1 MKKKILINALH
12 AEEKRVA
19 IVDGDLLV
27 DFYVE
32 ASGREHLRGNVYKA
46 SVVRVEPGLQAA
58 FLDFGQKKQGFL
70 QMKEINPE
78 FFQKKAE
85 GKRARIQD
93 VLTKGQEL
101 IVQVEKDERD
111 TKGASLTTYI
121 SIPGRYIVMMPGQQ
135 RVGISRKIEDRED
148 RERLKEIFSSL
159 KLPAD
164 MGFILRTACSEKT
177 SEELSNDLKYLTKLW
192 SKIQAESKKVSAPA
206 LIYKEQD
213 IAVRTVRDY
222 LTDDVTEVLIDDQTA
237 YKNTKQFL
245 TKTLPWRKINIKFYK
260 ERKPIFLNH
269 NIEEQIARLNERYV
283 YLPSKGYL
291 VIDKTEALTAIDVNS
306 GRSRKEENIEA
317 TALKTNVEAAEEVAR
332 QFRLRDIGGLIVI
345 DFIDMESSRNR
356 RTVETTLKTAL
367 SLDKAHTEISGISK
381 FGMVELTRE
390 RMRTAYFESI
400 NRKCEICD
408 GSGIIM
414 TEEMVAITA
423 FREINTRAAKGGIKA
438 ITCKL
443 PVESMNYLVN
453 MKRDEIAMIEKEDKV
468 SVRLIA
474 DTKLFPGQY
483 TITVEKLGEEKTT
496 AAEEKRTEFRA
507 EHKTERKAEH
517 KAGHKTERRPEH
529 KPEHKVEHKTEDKA
543 EDQIGH
549 KPEDE
554 TEQKTESERK
564 PKRRFRSRGRR
575 RPKYGP
581 KAETAGETTGTPA
594 VEPAQAEVGNEEASA
609 KPFPVQ
615 HAVNVGKVHE
625 ERAEA
630 GEEKR
635 AEHEGEHDRDHQDDH
650 TSELR
655 PESGKRPKR
664 PRPWGRRRPKS
675 GPKTGPSSETA
686 ATDADETPKTET
698 GSKNEGS
705 SQD

>member
-19 IVDGDLLV
+19 IVQGDLLV

-70 QMKEINPE
+70 QMRELNLE
-78 FFQKKAE
+78 LLQKKAE

-222 LTDDVTEVLIDDQTA
+222 LTDDVTEVLIDDQAA

-306 GRSRKEENIEA
+306 GRSRKEENVEA
-317 TALKTNVEAAEEVAR
+317 TALKTNTEAADEVAR

-345 DFIDMESSRNR
+345 DFIDMESSKNR

-400 NRKCEICD
+400 NRKCEACN
-408 GSGIIM
+408 GAGIVM
-414 TEEMVAITA
+414 TDEMVAITA

-453 MKRDEIAMIEKEDKV
+453 MKRDEIAMIEKADKV

-474 DTKLFPGQY
+474 DTKLLPGQY
-483 TITVEKLGEEKTT
+483 TITVEKIGEEKTSE
-496 AAEEKRTEFRA
+496 AEEKRTEFRA
-507 EHKTERKAEH
+507 EHKTEQKAEH
-517 KAGHKTERRPEH
+517 RAGHKTEQR
-529 KPEHKVEHKTEDKA
+529 PEHKVEHKTEDRA
-543 EDQIGH
+543 EDEAGH
-549 KPEDE
+549 KPEAE
-554 TEQKTESERK
+554 TGQQAEPERK
-564 PKRRFRSRGRR
+564 PKRRYRSRGRR

-581 KAETAGETTGTPA
+581 KTGPADETAGTPA
-594 VEPAQAEVGNEEASA
+594 GESAQTEAGNEEASA

-615 HAVNVGKVHE
+615 HPVSVGKVHE
-625 ERAEA
+625 ERAA
-630 GEEKR
+630 DGEEKR
-635 AEHEGEHDRDHQDDH
+635 VEHGAEHDRDHQDDH
-650 TSELR
+650 TSEFR
-655 PESGKRPKR
+655 PEAEKRPKR
-664 PRPWGRRRPKS
+664 SRSWGRRRPKT
-675 GPKTGPSSETA
+675 GTKTGPSQETC
-686 ATDADETPKTET
+686 
-698 GSKNEGS
+698 GHRCC
-705 SQD
+705 

>member
-1 MKKKILINALH
+1 MKKKIFINALH

-19 IVDGDLLV
+19 IVEGDLLV

-46 SVVRVEPGLQAA
+46 TVVRIEPGLQAA

-70 QMKEINPE
+70 QMREIKPE
-78 FFQKKAE
+78 FFLKKVE

-135 RVGISRKIEDRED
+135 RVGISRKIEDRDD

-192 SKIQAESKKVSAPA
+192 NKIQAESKKVSAPA

-222 LTDDVTEVLIDDQTA
+222 LTDDVTEVMIDDQTA

-260 ERKPIFLNH
+260 DRRPIFLKH
-269 NIEEQIARLNERYV
+269 NIEEQIAKLNERYV

-306 GRSRKEENIEA
+306 GRSRKEENIES
-317 TALKTNVEAAEEVAR
+317 TALRTNVEAADEVAR

-345 DFIDMESSRNR
+345 DFIDMESSKNR
-356 RTVETTLKTAL
+356 RTVENTLKTAL

-381 FGMVELTRE
+381 FGMVEMTRE

-408 GSGIIM
+408 GTGIVM

-423 FREINTRAAKGGIKA
+423 FREIHTRAARGGIRG

-443 PVESMNYLVN
+443 PVESMNYLIN
-453 MKRDEIAMIEKEDKV
+453 TKREEIAQIEKEDKI
-468 SVRLIA
+468 SIKLIT

-483 TITVEKLGEEKTT
+483 TINVEKTEEEK
-496 AAEEKRTEFRA
+496 AAGEEKRTELRTERKNDRRA
-507 EHKTERKAEH
+507 EHKAAQGT
-517 KAGHKTERRPEH
+517 EH
-529 KPEHKVEHKTEDKA
+529 KPEQPLSERSSD
-543 EDQIGH
+543 
-549 KPEDE
+549 
-554 TEQKTESERK
+554 QKTETEK
-564 PKRRFRSRGRR
+564 HQRRRPRSRGRR
-575 RPKYGP
+575 RPRYAAKSEP
-581 KAETAGETTGTPA
+581 AVTVSVTAGEP
-594 VEPAQAEVGNEEASA
+594 
-609 KPFPVQ
+609 
-615 HAVNVGKVHE
+615 
-625 ERAEA
+625 
-630 GEEKR
+630 
-635 AEHEGEHDRDHQDDH
+635 
-650 TSELR
+650 
-655 PESGKRPKR
+655 
-664 PRPWGRRRPKS
+664 
-675 GPKTGPSSETA
+675 SETKPEVVSEQISE
-686 ATDADETPKTET
+686 D
-698 GSKNEGS
+698 
-705 SQD
+705 